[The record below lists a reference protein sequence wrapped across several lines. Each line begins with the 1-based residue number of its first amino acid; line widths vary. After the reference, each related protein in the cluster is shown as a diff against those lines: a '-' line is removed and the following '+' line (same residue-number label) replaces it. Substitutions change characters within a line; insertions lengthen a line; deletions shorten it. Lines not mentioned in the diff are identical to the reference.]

1 MLVQKRQRRRRIHH
15 HHHHQHPPH
24 RPSHRRSHRSRSILL
39 LLLLERHRHPRI
51 NGYHRRRILQQK
63 KNQYQ
68 HYHHH
73 QQPRHRQSDII
84 NNNNHYNNNNNNNTH
99 GRFTT
104 TVTTTTTT
112 NTTTTLIQRN
122 KEQFVDR
129 QPKDDKENNNNNK
142 NCNNNSKIDNE
153 IDITITKLE
162 KGKNAYEQSALKD
175 YFLKLID
182 SLPTENAFYVYC
194 DGSKKENKV
203 GCGVFIKDYYGENCG
218 KSIHKRIEDN
228 TSIEEAELH
237 GIHEAL
243 KAVVDK
249 KRNVYVFIDSQPA
262 LSYLQSVEK
271 GKKKKYVPIV
281 EKCKKL
287 IVKIQAKGFFV
298 KFFWIP
304 SHVELPNHEYAD
316 HLAEQ
321 GRERSVVDIGIERG
335 VVESSASNVINLR
348 VCSVFLNKK

>member
-1 MLVQKRQRRRRIHH
+1 MLVQKRQRRRRRI
-15 HHHHQHPPH
+15 HHHHQHQHPHH
-24 RPSHRRSHRSRSILL
+24 RPSHRRSHRSRPILL

-63 KNQYQ
+63 KNQHQ

-84 NNNNHYNNNNNNNTH
+84 INNNNHYNNNNNTH

-104 TVTTTTTT
+104 TVTTTTT

-129 QPKDDKENNNNNK
+129 QPKDDKENNNN

-175 YFLKLID
+175 YFLKLIN
-182 SLPTENAFYVYC
+182 SLPTENTFYVYC

-249 KRNVYVFIDSQPA
+249 ERNVYVFVDSQPA

-271 GKKKKYVPIV
+271 GKKKMYVPIV

-335 VVESSASNVINLR
+335 VVESFASNVINLR